1 MYLSVDYLSAHKTKL
16 QIGYVS
22 LAVLA
27 FILATTRLALTST
40 TVSRGSTFP
49 IVVVCPNNLL
59 QNLLPNQNLYW
70 PLIQSLKSMI
80 IMSYEL
86 LTEQSL
92 RFQRWRSLKAI
103 AILNVSE
110 PVFWTTACILAILS
124 TSGARGAT
132 AAISV
137 ILLIVSL
144 VVM

>member
-1 MYLSVDYLSAHKTKL
+1 
-16 QIGYVS
+16 
-22 LAVLA
+22 
-27 FILATTRLALTST
+27 
-40 TVSRGSTFP
+40 
-49 IVVVCPNNLL
+49 
-59 QNLLPNQNLYW
+59 
-70 PLIQSLKSMI
+70 MI